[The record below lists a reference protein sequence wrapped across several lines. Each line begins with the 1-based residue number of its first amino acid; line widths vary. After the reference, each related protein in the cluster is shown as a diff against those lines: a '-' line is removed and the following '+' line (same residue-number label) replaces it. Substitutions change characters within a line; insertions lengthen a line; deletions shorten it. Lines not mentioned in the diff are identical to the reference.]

1 MCAEKGWFAGL
12 AGVFGWQ
19 GCGAGVE
26 GETEKFR
33 YPPINRFSLN
43 TLGETNSEKA
53 IDMG

>member
-1 MCAEKGWFAGL
+1 MVCRVSRGIWVAGSL
-12 AGVFGWQ
+12 RR
-19 GCGAGVE
+19 VE
-26 GETEKFR
+26 GETEKFC